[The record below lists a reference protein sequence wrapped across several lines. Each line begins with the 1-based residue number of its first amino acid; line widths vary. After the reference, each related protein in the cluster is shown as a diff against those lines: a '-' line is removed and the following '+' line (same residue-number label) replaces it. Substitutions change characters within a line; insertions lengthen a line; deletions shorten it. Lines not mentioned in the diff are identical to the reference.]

1 MGVMNDRYSLA
12 GHEVHRVGYGTMQ
25 LPGPGVFGPPAD
37 RAAAI
42 AVLRR
47 ARELGVDHFDTSAYY
62 GPWVANDLLRE
73 ALHPYEGMTIVSKVG
88 ARRGPD
94 ASWHEA
100 STPPELAWGIDENL
114 IGLGVER
121 VDVMNLRLMTAGDP
135 AFDDKLGAMAD
146 AVAGGQDR
154 RDRALER
161 RARRARPRRRARR
174 RRRVR
179 AEPLRADL
187 PRGRGAAPA
196 CAERG
201 IAFVPFFPLDFGRVA
216 GDAVVTG
223 IAARLGVTPAQ
234 VGLAWLLAHAPNLLV
249 IAGTS
254 SLAHLEEN
262 VAVRDVELTARG
274 RRGPRCGR
282 IRLTVRSPAC
292 GSRPITR

>member
-1 MGVMNDRYSLA
+1 MNDRYSLA

-62 GPWVANDLLRE
+62 GPSVANELLRE

-121 VDVMNLRLMTAGDP
+121 RRRHEPAADDGRRPGLRRQA
-135 AFDDKLGAMAD
+135 
-146 AVAGGQDR
+146 R
-154 RDRALER
+154 RDGR
-161 RARRARPRRRARR
+161 RRRAGKIGAIGLSN
-174 RRRVR
+174 VGLAELDR
-179 AEPLRADL
+179 AAELGVEVACVQNRYALTSREDEPLL
-187 PRGRGAAPA
+187 EA
-196 CAERG
+196 CAQRG

-262 VAVRDVELTARG
+262 VAVRDVELTAADVAA
-274 RRGPRCGR
+274 
-282 IRLTVRSPAC
+282 LDAV
-292 GSRPITR
+292 GSA

>member
-1 MGVMNDRYSLA
+1 MGRRPRLSMGDMNDRYSLA
-12 GHEVHRVGYGTMQ
+12 GREVHRVGYGTMQ
-25 LPGPGVFGPPAD
+25 LPGEGHFGPPAD
-37 RAAAI
+37 REAAI

-88 ARRGPD
+88 GRRGPD
-94 ASWHEA
+94 ASWLDA

-121 VDVMNLRLMTAGDP
+121 IDVMNLRLMTASDP
-135 AFDDKLGAMAD
+135 AFDEKLGALAD
-146 AVAGGQDR
+146 AVAAGKVGAIGLSNVGLAEL
-154 RDRALER
+154 DRAAELGVDVACVQNRYALTFRDHEALLE
-161 RARRARPRRRARR
+161 
-174 RRRVR
+174 
-179 AEPLRADL
+179 
-187 PRGRGAAPA
+187 A
-196 CAERG
+196 CAARG

-216 GDAVVTG
+216 GDEVVRG

-234 VGLAWLLAHAPNLLV
+234 VGQAWLLAHAPNLLL

-262 VAVRDVELTARG
+262 VAVGDLVLTAEDVAA
-274 RRGPRCGR
+274 
-282 IRLTVRSPAC
+282 LDAV
-292 GSRPITR
+292 GSA